1 MTDDMRDK
9 DAFFK
14 SIQRMQKESRERFQ
28 NDVEHRKRW
37 LLKSMTGGF
46 GRHQASR
53 PKKISLPKLS
63 ILGDKK

>member
-1 MTDDMRDK
+1 MTEDMRDK

-14 SIQRMQKESRERFQ
+14 AINRMQKESRDRFH

-63 ILGDKK
+63 IQEDK